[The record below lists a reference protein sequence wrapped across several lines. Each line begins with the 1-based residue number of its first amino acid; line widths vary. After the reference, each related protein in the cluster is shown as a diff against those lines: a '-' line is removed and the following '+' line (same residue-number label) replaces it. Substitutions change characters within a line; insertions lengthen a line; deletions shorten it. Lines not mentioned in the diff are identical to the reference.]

1 MKGKRYMAN
10 VFNFTGKIVL
20 GKDSEKFHPIE
31 RKEFSSG
38 WMNTTVKFNCVSG
51 TNRILCT
58 TQGGKWTNDSKNVV
72 KTFGK
77 STTDANGN
85 VIKGTAIEI
94 PWAKRFNENQI
105 DKVAGFKK
113 FVVDIGDYK
122 MRYKLQNLVAAFEK
136 GTVTDEMMTEIE
148 IDNLN
153 DAKAALEKS
162 QAKRKEFVA
171 EWDFAEYMIKVAQSD
186 KMKDKLFNISGT
198 YEVSYNADKDRFYTN
213 YHVNRVTLAAE
224 DAEPKTE
231 MKIDFLYGTD
241 AWDDSTYEET
251 GKCLVNGWVDYYDS
265 NLKKPGFKPTV
276 IVVREGDDK
285 KRRGFKRKF
294 NIDEGIKQIGLTLSV
309 IEGAEVIELTMDML
323 DEETREDIECGLL
336 DFEDVKRE
344 LGGRAIGD
352 RVSEL
357 RFVEL
362 TPKKNKPQDT
372 VYSVDDMHP
381 AREEII
387 EDANVEVEIEV
398 EVDNEEVVIDL
409 FDDDL

>member
-1 MKGKRYMAN
+1 MAAN
-10 VFNFTGKIVL
+10 FNFTGKIAL

-38 WMNTTVKFNCVSG
+38 WMNTTVRFNCVSG
-51 TNRILCT
+51 TNRVLCI
-58 TQGGKWTNDSKNVV
+58 TQGGKWANDKKNVV

-85 VIKGTAIEI
+85 VTKGTAIEI
-94 PWAKRFNENQI
+94 PWAKRFEQDQI

-113 FVVDIGDYK
+113 FVVDTGDYK
-122 MRYKLQNLVAAFEK
+122 MRYKLQDLVAAFK
-136 GTVTDEMMTEIE
+136 NGTVTDEMIAETE
-148 IDNLN
+148 IDNLD

-162 QAKRKEFVA
+162 QAKRKEFLS

-186 KMKDKLFNISGT
+186 KMKDKLFNISGS
-198 YEVSYNADKDRFYTN
+198 YEVSYNADKDRFYTT

-231 MKIDFLYGTD
+231 MKIDFYYGEG
-241 AWDDSTYEET
+241 AWDDSTYDAT
-251 GKCLVNGWVDYYDS
+251 GKVLVNGWVDYYDS
-265 NLKKPGFKPTV
+265 NLKKSGFKPAV
-276 IVVREGDDK
+276 VVVREDDEK
-285 KRRGFKRKF
+285 KRKTLKRKF
-294 NIDEGIKQIGLTLSV
+294 TCDDEIKQIGLTLKV

-372 VYSVDDMHP
+372 VYNADDMHP
-381 AREEII
+381 AREDVIEEDENEIVVDD
-387 EDANVEVEIEV
+387 EDVNV
-398 EVDNEEVVIDL
+398 DL
-409 FDDDL
+409 FANDDDL

>member
-1 MKGKRYMAN
+1 MAAN
-10 VFNFTGKIVL
+10 FNFTGKIAL

-51 TNRILCT
+51 TNRILCM
-58 TQGGKWTNDSKNVV
+58 TQGGKWKTDSKNVV

-85 VIKGTAIEI
+85 VTKGVAIEI
-94 PWAKRFNENQI
+94 PWAKRFDKDQI

-113 FVVDIGDYK
+113 FVVDTGDYK
-122 MRYKLQNLVAAFEK
+122 MRYKLQDLVKSFED
-136 GTVTDEMMTEIE
+136 GTVTDYAMEELGIN
-148 IDNLN
+148 NLD
-153 DAKAALEKS
+153 DAKMELEKS
-162 QAKRKEFVA
+162 QAKRKEFVS
-171 EWDFAEYMIKVAQSD
+171 EWDFAEYMIKVAQSA
-186 KMKDKLFNISGT
+186 KMKDKLFNISGS

-241 AWDDSTYEET
+241 AWNDENYDET
-251 GKCLVNGWVDYYDS
+251 GKCFVNGWISYYDN
-265 NLKKPGFKPTV
+265 NLKKSGFRPMV
-276 IVVREGDDK
+276 VVVREDDEK
-285 KRRGFKRKF
+285 KRKTLKRKF
-294 NIDEGIKQIGLTLSV
+294 TCDDEIKQIGLTLSV
-309 IEGAEVIELTMDML
+309 IEGAEVIELTLDMV

-336 DFEDVKRE
+336 DWEDVKRE

-381 AREEII
+381 AREDVVEEA
-387 EDANVEVEIEV
+387 EDEANDEDVK
-398 EVDNEEVVIDL
+398 IDL
-409 FDDDL
+409 FANDDDLDDDL

>member
-1 MKGKRYMAN
+1 MAAN
-10 VFNFTGKIVL
+10 FNFTGKIAL

-38 WMNTTVKFNCVSG
+38 WMNTTVRFNCVSG
-51 TNRILCT
+51 TNRILCM
-58 TQGGKWTNDSKNVV
+58 TQGGKWKDDKKNTV

-85 VIKGTAIEI
+85 VTKGTAIEI
-94 PWAKRFNENQI
+94 PWAKRFDQDQI

-113 FVVDIGDYK
+113 FVVDTGDYK
-122 MRYKLQNLVAAFEK
+122 MRYKLQDLVEAFK
-136 GTVTDEMMTEIE
+136 NGTVTDEKIEEIG
-148 IDNLN
+148 IDNLD
-153 DAKAALEKS
+153 DAVAALEKS
-162 QAKRKEFVA
+162 HAKRKEFVA

-186 KMKDKLFNISGT
+186 KMKDKLFNISGS

-213 YHVNRVTLAAE
+213 YHVNRVTLAVE

-231 MKIDFLYGTD
+231 MKIDFLYGEN
-241 AWDDSTYEET
+241 AWDDSSYEET
-251 GKCLVNGWVDYYDS
+251 GKVLVNGWISYYDS
-265 NLKKPGFKPTV
+265 NLKKSGFKPMV
-276 IVVREGDDK
+276 VVVREDDDK
-285 KRRGFKRKF
+285 KRKALKRKF
-294 NIDEGIKQIGLTLSV
+294 TCDEEIKQIGITLSV
-309 IEGAEVIELTMDML
+309 IDGAEVIELTMDML

-357 RFVEL
+357 RFAEL

-372 VYSVDDMHP
+372 VYNTDDMHP

-387 EDANVEVEIEV
+387 EDVDVEV
-398 EVDNEEVVIDL
+398 EVDDEEVVIDL
-409 FDDDL
+409 FDDDEL

>member
-1 MKGKRYMAN
+1 MADL
-10 VFNFTGKIVL
+10 FNFTGKIAL

-51 TNRILCT
+51 TNRILCM
-58 TQGGKWTNDSKNVV
+58 TQGGKWKDDKKNVI
-72 KTFGK
+72 KTFSK

-85 VIKGTAIEI
+85 VTKGESIEI
-94 PWAKRFNENQI
+94 PWTKRFNQDQI

-113 FVVDIGDYK
+113 FVVDTDDYK
-122 MRYKLQNLVAAFEK
+122 KRYKLQDLVKAFED
-136 GTVTDEMMTEIE
+136 GSVTDEQMHVLDIYTLES
-148 IDNLN
+148 
-153 DAKAALEKS
+153 ARAALDKS
-162 QAKRKEFVA
+162 QAKRKEFVS
-171 EWDFAEYMIKVAQSD
+171 EWDFAEYMVKVVRSE
-186 KMKDKLFNISGT
+186 KMKDKLFNISGS

-213 YHVNRVTLAAE
+213 YYVNRVTLAAE

-231 MKIDFLYGTD
+231 MKIDFLYGEN
-241 AWDDSTYEET
+241 AWDDSNYEET
-251 GKCLVNGWVDYYDS
+251 GKVLVNGWVSYYDS
-265 NLKKPGFKPTV
+265 NLKKSGFKPMA
-276 IVVREGDDK
+276 IVVREDDEK
-285 KRRGFKRKF
+285 KRNTLKRKF
-294 NIDEGIKQIGLTLSV
+294 TCDEEIKQIGLTLSV

-357 RFVEL
+357 RFTEL

-372 VYSVDDMHP
+372 VYSADDMHP
-381 AREEII
+381 AREDVVEND
-387 EDANVEVEIEV
+387 EDEIEV
-398 EVDNEEVVIDL
+398 DDEDVNVDL
-409 FDDDL
+409 FANDDLDDDL

>member
-1 MKGKRYMAN
+1 MTS
-10 VFNFTGKIVL
+10 VFNFTGKIAL

-51 TNRILCT
+51 TNRILCM
-58 TQGGKWTNDSKNVV
+58 TQGGKWKTDSKNVV

-85 VIKGTAIEI
+85 VTKGTAIEI
-94 PWAKRFNENQI
+94 PWSKRFDQDQI

-113 FVVDIGDYK
+113 FVIDTGDYK

-136 GTVTDEMMTEIE
+136 GTVTDEMIAETE
-148 IDNLN
+148 IDNLD

-171 EWDFAEYMIKVAQSD
+171 EWDFAEYMIRVAQSD

-198 YEVSYNADKDRFYTN
+198 YEVSYNADKDKFYTN

-224 DAEPKTE
+224 DVEPKTE
-231 MKIDFLYGTD
+231 MKIDFYYGEG
-241 AWDDSTYEET
+241 AWDDSTYDET
-251 GKCLVNGWVDYYDS
+251 SKCFVNGWVDYYDS
-265 NLKKPGFKPTV
+265 NLKKPGFKPMA
-276 IVVREGDDK
+276 IVVREDDEK
-285 KRRGFKRKF
+285 KRKALKRKF
-294 NIDEGIKQIGLTLSV
+294 TCDDEIKQIGLTLSV

-336 DFEDVKRE
+336 DWEEVKRE

-357 RFVEL
+357 RFAEL
-362 TPKKNKPQDT
+362 TPKKNVPQDT
-372 VYSVDDMHP
+372 VYSSDDMHP
-381 AREEII
+381 AREDVI
-387 EDANVEVEIEV
+387 EEEVEVEDEDV
-398 EVDNEEVVIDL
+398 KIDL
-409 FDDDL
+409 FANDEDDLDDDL